1 MKGVSYIT
9 DDHNR
14 KTAVVID
21 LKKHSNIWEDFYDY
35 LIGVKHKN
43 EPKVPLDTVIK
54 KLKKAGKLTND
65 V

>member
-21 LKKHSNIWEDFYDY
+21 LNKHMDIWEDFYDY
-35 LIGVKHKN
+35 LIGVKRKN
-43 EPKVPLDTVIK
+43 ESKVSLDSVVK
-54 KLKKAGKLTND
+54 KLKKSGKLKSN